1 MLLFFVSLDL
11 HVVAFRPH
19 VQNCNSLSPCW
30 ETEGQKQSEGLDL
43 LLSICEPPTGDA
55 EKYLCDGRD
64 LLRDWKSSVSN

>member
-1 MLLFFVSLDL
+1 MSRIAIL
-11 HVVAFRPH
+11 
-19 VQNCNSLSPCW
+19 W

-64 LLRDWKSSVSN
+64 LRVRD